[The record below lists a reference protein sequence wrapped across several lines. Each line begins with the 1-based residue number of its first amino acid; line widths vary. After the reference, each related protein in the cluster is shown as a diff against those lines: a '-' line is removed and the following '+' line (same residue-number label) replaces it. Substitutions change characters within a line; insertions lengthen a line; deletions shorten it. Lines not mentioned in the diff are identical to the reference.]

1 MRTEAR
7 KKQLESAGK
16 NLLITVGILCLC
28 FGFCLVIQSVFQDNA
43 LIPAI
48 FTLGVFLTSIVTQ
61 GYIYGILSSLLSMLA
76 VNFAFTFPFFAF
88 NFTMSEN
95 ILSAALLLVVTIL
108 TCSLTAQLRRQ
119 EMMKAERDKERM
131 RANLLRAVSHDL
143 RTPLT
148 TIYGASSALLDQEA
162 DFTQEQRRRML
173 RGIQEDAE
181 WLSSLVE
188 NLLSV
193 TRLDGGNVVLIKTE
207 TVVEELID
215 AVLLKFAKRYPEQEV
230 QVEIPEEFLAVPMD
244 ALLIQQVLINLL
256 ENAVQ
261 HARGMKKLEL
271 RVSSISGKAVFEVC
285 DDGCGM
291 PEEKCRQIFSG
302 VYSAEEILT
311 DEKAKNAGIGL
322 SVCAAIIRAHGGE
335 IRAENQKDGG
345 LRVRFTLNLEDTVH
359 GA

>member
-7 KKQLESAGK
+7 KKQVRSAGK
-16 NLLITVGILCLC
+16 NLLLTVGILCLC
-28 FGFCLVIQSVFQDNA
+28 FGFCLVIQSIFQDNT
-43 LIPAI
+43 LSPAI

-61 GYIYGILSSLLSMLA
+61 GYVYGILSAVLSVLA

-95 ILSAALLLVVTIL
+95 ILSAVLLLIVTIL

-148 TIYGASSALLDQEA
+148 TIYGASSALLDQET

-173 RGIQEDAE
+173 RSIQEDAE

-188 NLLSV
+188 KLLSV

-215 AVLLKFAKRYPEQEV
+215 AVLIKFAKRYPEQEV
-230 QVEIPEEFLAVPMD
+230 QVDIPEEFLAVPMD

-261 HARGMKKLEL
+261 HAKGMTSLGL
-271 RVSSISGKAVFEVC
+271 RVYQTAGKAVFEVY
-285 DDGCGM
+285 DDGCGI
-291 PEEKCRQIFSG
+291 PEEKRKQIFSG
-302 VYSAEEILT
+302 AYLAEGWSS

-335 IRAENQKDGG
+335 IQAENRESGG
-345 LRVRFTLNLEDTVH
+345 LLVRFTLNLEET
-359 GA
+359 

>member
-1 MRTEAR
+1 MITEER
-7 KKQLESAGK
+7 KRQVKSAGK
-16 NLLITVGILCLC
+16 NLLLTVGILCLC
-28 FGFCLVIQSVFQDNA
+28 FGFCLVIQSIFRDNA
-43 LIPAI
+43 LVPAI

-61 GYIYGILSSLLSMLA
+61 GYVYGILSAVLSVLA

-95 ILSAALLLVVTIL
+95 ILSAVLLLIVTIL

-215 AVLLKFAKRYPEQEV
+215 AVLIKFAKRYPEQEV
-230 QVEIPEEFLAVPMD
+230 QVDIPEEFLAVPMD

-261 HARGMKKLEL
+261 HAKGMKNLGL
-271 RVSSISGKAVFEVC
+271 RVYPAAGKAVFEVY
-285 DDGCGM
+285 DDGCGI
-291 PEEKCRQIFSG
+291 PEDRRRQVFSG
-302 VYSAEEILT
+302 VYSAEGWSA

-335 IRAENQKDGG
+335 IQAENQASGG
-345 LRVRFTLNLEDTVH
+345 LLVRFTLNLEETVH